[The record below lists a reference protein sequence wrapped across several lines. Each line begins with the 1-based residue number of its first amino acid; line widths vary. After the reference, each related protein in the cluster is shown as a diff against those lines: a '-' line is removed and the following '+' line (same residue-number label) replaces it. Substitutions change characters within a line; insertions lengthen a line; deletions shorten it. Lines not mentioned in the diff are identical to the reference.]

1 MSDHPTELR
10 LRGIRFNLLAK
21 NLVSGVAVLLAPG
34 LIFLVSLVVL
44 FRLLLRVGN
53 HSQGAL
59 SVNLPPVISALVI
72 VGALGAAGA
81 WVLIRFISR
90 SITDTA
96 SSVQRS
102 AQAIAAGDFTVEAR
116 GVTNDELSDLA
127 QVMNETRIALSRL
140 MNETRSVYHQ
150 VSAEQTG
157 LNGAVNALG
166 DTGGQVSQ
174 EVATVTPQAQKLTKS
189 AEELAA
195 AAAEISA
202 SRSDI
207 ARHTEQAL
215 AIGHSEVQ
223 DLVEI
228 SQVIQEF
235 QSHSQD
241 ISVSVDKIA
250 QIAERTSLLALNAT
264 IESAKAGEIGAGFAV
279 VAGQIKE
286 LAVQTSTAAAAV
298 TEASTEIQDRCD
310 RAVGVTADVTE
321 KLNQINDSQEVSAQ
335 AVADQAAV
343 VASMEAA
350 CTGALAQAR
359 ALSEEI
365 EIINEAAAESK
376 TSLQNIDSE
385 SDRVE
390 EIISSTRTMIHN
402 LRMIAEMEEPRPSAS
417 EESEESEER
426 P

>member
-1 MSDHPTELR
+1 MSDNPTELR

-21 NLVSGVAVLLAPG
+21 NLVSGVAVLLTPG

-44 FRLLLRVGN
+44 FRLLRRVG
-53 HSQGAL
+53 SSTQGAL
-59 SVNLPPVISALVI
+59 SVNLTVVVGVLI
-72 VGALGAAGA
+72 VVVAAGAAGA
-81 WVLIRFISR
+81 WLLIRFISR
-90 SITDTA
+90 SITDAA
-96 SSVQRS
+96 SSVRRS
-102 AQAIAAGDFTVEAR
+102 AQAIAAGDFTVAAR

-127 QVMNETRIALSRL
+127 RVMNETRLALSQL

-150 VSAEQTG
+150 VSEEQTG
-157 LNGAVNALG
+157 LNGAVDALG
-166 DTGGQVSQ
+166 EVGQ
-174 EVATVTPQAQKLTKS
+174 EVDTVTPQARMLAKS
-189 AEELAA
+189 AAQLAA
-195 AAAEISA
+195 AAAEISS

-207 ARHTEQAL
+207 ARHTEEAL
-215 AIGHSEVQ
+215 TIGYSEVE
-223 DLVEI
+223 DLAEL
-228 SQVIQEF
+228 SQIIQKF

-241 ISVSVDKIA
+241 ISVSVDQIA

-298 TEASTEIQDRCD
+298 TEASAEIQERCD

-321 KLNQINDSQEVSAQ
+321 KLNQINDSQQVSAQ

-350 CTGALAQAR
+350 CAGALDQSR

-365 EIINEAAAESK
+365 ETITEAAAQSQ

-385 SDRVE
+385 SDKVE
-390 EIISSTRTMIHN
+390 EIISTTRAMIHN
-402 LRMIAEMEEPRPSAS
+402 LQMVEDAGELNLRELG
-417 EESEESEER
+417 ESEEQS
-426 P
+426 

>member
-1 MSDHPTELR
+1 MSDNPTELR

-21 NLVSGVAVLLAPG
+21 NLVSGVAVLLTPG

-44 FRLLLRVGN
+44 FRLLRRAG
-53 HSQGAL
+53 SSTQGEL
-59 SVNLPPVISALVI
+59 SVNLTVVVGVLI
-72 VGALGAAGA
+72 VVVAAGAAGA
-81 WVLIRFISR
+81 WLLIRFISR
-90 SITDTA
+90 SITDAA
-96 SSVQRS
+96 SSVRRS
-102 AQAIAAGDFTVEAR
+102 AQAIAAGDFTVAAR

-127 QVMNETRIALSRL
+127 RVMNETRLALSQL

-150 VSAEQTG
+150 VSEEQTG
-157 LNGAVNALG
+157 LNGAVDALG
-166 DTGGQVSQ
+166 KAGGKVGQ
-174 EVATVTPQAQKLTKS
+174 EVDTVTPQARMLAKS
-189 AEELAA
+189 AAQLAA
-195 AAAEISA
+195 AAAEISS

-207 ARHTEQAL
+207 ARHTEEAL
-215 AIGHSEVQ
+215 TIGYSEVE
-223 DLVEI
+223 DLAEL
-228 SQVIQEF
+228 SQIIQKF

-241 ISVSVDKIA
+241 ISVSVDQIA

-298 TEASTEIQDRCD
+298 TEASAEIQERCD

-321 KLNQINDSQEVSAQ
+321 KLNQINDSQQVSAQ

-350 CTGALAQAR
+350 CAGALDQSR

-365 EIINEAAAESK
+365 ETITEAAAQSQ

-385 SDRVE
+385 SDKVE
-390 EIISSTRTMIHN
+390 EIISTTRAMIHN
-402 LRMIAEMEEPRPSAS
+402 LQMVEDAGELNLRELG
-417 EESEESEER
+417 ESEEQS
-426 P
+426 

>member
-1 MSDHPTELR
+1 MSDNPTELR

-21 NLVSGVAVLLAPG
+21 NLVSGVAVLLTPG

-44 FRLLLRVGN
+44 FRLLRRAG
-53 HSQGAL
+53 SSTQGEL
-59 SVNLPPVISALVI
+59 SVNLTVVVGVLI
-72 VGALGAAGA
+72 VVVAAGAAGA
-81 WVLIRFISR
+81 WLLIRFISR
-90 SITDTA
+90 SITDAA
-96 SSVQRS
+96 SSVRRS
-102 AQAIAAGDFTVEAR
+102 AQAIAAGDFTVAAR

-127 QVMNETRIALSRL
+127 RVMNETRLALSQL

-150 VSAEQTG
+150 VSEEQTG
-157 LNGAVNALG
+157 LNGAVDALG
-166 DTGGQVSQ
+166 KAGGKVGQ
-174 EVATVTPQAQKLTKS
+174 EVDTVTPQARMLAKS
-189 AEELAA
+189 AAQLAA
-195 AAAEISA
+195 AAAEISS

-207 ARHTEQAL
+207 ARHTEEAL
-215 AIGHSEVQ
+215 TIGYSEVE
-223 DLVEI
+223 DLAEL
-228 SQVIQEF
+228 SQIIQRF

-241 ISVSVDKIA
+241 ISVSVDQIA

-298 TEASTEIQDRCD
+298 TEASAEIQERCD

-321 KLNQINDSQEVSAQ
+321 KLNQINDSQQVSAQ

-350 CTGALAQAR
+350 CAGALDQSR

-365 EIINEAAAESK
+365 ETITEAAAQSQ

-385 SDRVE
+385 SDKVE
-390 EIISSTRTMIHN
+390 EIISTTRAMIHN
-402 LRMIAEMEEPRPSAS
+402 LQMVEDAGELNLRELG
-417 EESEESEER
+417 ESEEQS
-426 P
+426 

>member
-1 MSDHPTELR
+1 MSDNPTELR

-21 NLVSGVAVLLAPG
+21 NLVSGVAVLLTPG

-44 FRLLLRVGN
+44 FRLLRRVG
-53 HSQGAL
+53 SSTQGAL
-59 SVNLPPVISALVI
+59 SVNLTVVVGVLI
-72 VGALGAAGA
+72 VVVAAGAAGA
-81 WVLIRFISR
+81 WLLIRFISR
-90 SITDTA
+90 SITDAA
-96 SSVQRS
+96 SSVRRS
-102 AQAIAAGDFTVEAR
+102 AQAIAAGDFTVAAR

-127 QVMNETRIALSRL
+127 RVMNETRLALSQL

-150 VSAEQTG
+150 VSEEQTG
-157 LNGAVNALG
+157 LNGAVDALG
-166 DTGGQVSQ
+166 EAGGKVGQ
-174 EVATVTPQAQKLTKS
+174 EVDTVTPQARMLAKS
-189 AEELAA
+189 AAQLAA
-195 AAAEISA
+195 AAAEISS

-207 ARHTEQAL
+207 ARHTEEAL
-215 AIGHSEVQ
+215 TIGYSEVE
-223 DLVEI
+223 DLAEL
-228 SQVIQEF
+228 SQIIQKF

-241 ISVSVDKIA
+241 ISVSVDQIA

-298 TEASTEIQDRCD
+298 TEASAEIQKRCD

-321 KLNQINDSQEVSAQ
+321 KLNQINDSQQVSAQ

-343 VASMEAA
+343 VASMEASCA
-350 CTGALAQAR
+350 GALDQSR

-365 EIINEAAAESK
+365 ETINEAAAQSQ

-385 SDRVE
+385 SDKVE
-390 EIISSTRTMIHN
+390 EIISTTRAIIHN
-402 LRMIAEMEEPRPSAS
+402 LQMVEDAGELNLRELG
-417 EESEESEER
+417 ESEEQS
-426 P
+426 

>member
-1 MSDHPTELR
+1 MSDNPTELR

-21 NLVSGVAVLLAPG
+21 NLVSGVAVLLTPG

-44 FRLLLRVGN
+44 FRLLRRVG
-53 HSQGAL
+53 SSTQGAL
-59 SVNLPPVISALVI
+59 SVNLTVVVGVLI
-72 VGALGAAGA
+72 VVVAAGAAGA
-81 WVLIRFISR
+81 WLLIRFISR
-90 SITDTA
+90 SITDAA
-96 SSVQRS
+96 SSVRRS
-102 AQAIAAGDFTVEAR
+102 AQAIAAGDFTVAAR

-127 QVMNETRIALSRL
+127 RVMNETRLALSQL

-150 VSAEQTG
+150 VSEEQTG
-157 LNGAVNALG
+157 LNGAVDALG
-166 DTGGQVSQ
+166 EAGGKVGQ
-174 EVATVTPQAQKLTKS
+174 EVDTVTPQARMLAKS
-189 AEELAA
+189 AAQLAA
-195 AAAEISA
+195 AAAEISS

-207 ARHTEQAL
+207 ARHTEEAL
-215 AIGHSEVQ
+215 TIGYSEVE
-223 DLVEI
+223 DLAEL
-228 SQVIQEF
+228 SQIIQKF

-241 ISVSVDKIA
+241 ISVSVDQIA

-298 TEASTEIQDRCD
+298 TEASAEIQERCD

-321 KLNQINDSQEVSAQ
+321 KLNQINDSQQVSAQ

-350 CTGALAQAR
+350 CAGALDQSR

-365 EIINEAAAESK
+365 ETITEAATQSQ

-385 SDRVE
+385 SDKVE
-390 EIISSTRTMIHN
+390 EIISTTRAMIHN
-402 LRMIAEMEEPRPSAS
+402 LQMVENAGELNLRELG
-417 EESEESEER
+417 ESEEQS
-426 P
+426 

>member
-1 MSDHPTELR
+1 MSDNPTELR

-21 NLVSGVAVLLAPG
+21 NLVSGVAVLLTPG

-44 FRLLLRVGN
+44 FRLLRRVG
-53 HSQGAL
+53 SSTQGAL
-59 SVNLPPVISALVI
+59 SVNLTVVVGVLI
-72 VGALGAAGA
+72 VVVAAGAAGA
-81 WVLIRFISR
+81 WLLIRFISR
-90 SITDTA
+90 SITDAA
-96 SSVQRS
+96 SSVRRS
-102 AQAIAAGDFTVEAR
+102 AQAIAAGDFTVAAR

-127 QVMNETRIALSRL
+127 RVMNETRLALSQL
-140 MNETRSVYHQ
+140 MNETRNVYHQ
-150 VSAEQTG
+150 VSEEQTG
-157 LNGAVNALG
+157 LNGAVDALG
-166 DTGGQVSQ
+166 KAGGKVGQ
-174 EVATVTPQAQKLTKS
+174 EVDTVTPQARMLAKS
-189 AEELAA
+189 AAQLAA
-195 AAAEISA
+195 AAAEISS

-207 ARHTEQAL
+207 ARHTEEAL
-215 AIGHSEVQ
+215 TIGYSEVE
-223 DLVEI
+223 DLAEL
-228 SQVIQEF
+228 SQIIQKF

-241 ISVSVDKIA
+241 ISVSVDQIA

-298 TEASTEIQDRCD
+298 TEASAEIQERCD

-321 KLNQINDSQEVSAQ
+321 KLNQINDSQQVSAQ

-350 CTGALAQAR
+350 CAGALDQSR

-365 EIINEAAAESK
+365 ETITEAAAQSQ

-385 SDRVE
+385 SDKVE
-390 EIISSTRTMIHN
+390 EIISTTRAMIHN
-402 LRMIAEMEEPRPSAS
+402 LQMVEDAGELNLRELG
-417 EESEESEER
+417 ESEEQS
-426 P
+426 

>member
-1 MSDHPTELR
+1 MSNNPNELR

-21 NLVSGVAVLLAPG
+21 NLVSGVAVLLTPG

-44 FRLLLRVGN
+44 LRLLGRVASS
-53 HSQGAL
+53 SQGAL
-59 SVNLPPVISALVI
+59 SVNLLVV
-72 VGALGAAGA
+72 VGALIVVGMAGAAGA

-96 SSVQRS
+96 SSVRSS
-102 AQAIAAGDFTVEAR
+102 AQAIAAGDFTVAAQ

-127 QVMNETRIALSRL
+127 RVMNETRLALSRL

-150 VSAEQTG
+150 VSEEQTG
-157 LNGAVNALG
+157 LHGAADALG
-166 DTGGQVSQ
+166 EAGGKVGL
-174 EVATVTPQAQKLTKS
+174 EVDTVTPRAQMLTQS
-189 AEELAA
+189 ATELVD
-195 AAAEISA
+195 AAAEISS

-207 ARHTEQAL
+207 ARHTEEAL

-223 DLVEI
+223 DLAEI
-228 SQVIQEF
+228 SQIIQDF
-235 QSHSQD
+235 QSHSQE
-241 ISVSVDKIA
+241 ISVSVDQIA

-298 TEASTEIQDRCD
+298 TQASTEIQERCD

-321 KLNQINDSQEVSAQ
+321 KLNQINDSQQVSAQ
-335 AVADQAAV
+335 AVTDQAAV

-350 CTGALAQAR
+350 CASALTQAR

-365 EIINEAAAESK
+365 ETITEAAAQSQ
-376 TSLQNIDSE
+376 TSLQNINSE
-385 SDRVE
+385 SDKVE
-390 EIISSTRTMIHN
+390 EIISTTRTMIHN
-402 LRMIAEMEEPRPSAS
+402 LQMIEDAGERNPQELG
-417 EESEESEER
+417 ESEEQS
-426 P
+426 

>member
-1 MSDHPTELR
+1 MSDNPTELR

-21 NLVSGVAVLLAPG
+21 NLVSGVAVLLTPG

-44 FRLLLRVGN
+44 FRLLRRVG
-53 HSQGAL
+53 SSTQGAL
-59 SVNLPPVISALVI
+59 SVNLTVVVGVLI
-72 VGALGAAGA
+72 VVVAAGAAGA
-81 WVLIRFISR
+81 WLLIRFISR
-90 SITDTA
+90 SITDAA
-96 SSVQRS
+96 SSVRRS
-102 AQAIAAGDFTVEAR
+102 AQAIAAGDFTVAAR

-127 QVMNETRIALSRL
+127 RVMNETRLALSQL

-150 VSAEQTG
+150 VSEEQTG
-157 LNGAVNALG
+157 LNGAVDALG
-166 DTGGQVSQ
+166 EAGGKVGQ
-174 EVATVTPQAQKLTKS
+174 EVDTVTPQARMLAKS
-189 AEELAA
+189 AAQLAA
-195 AAAEISA
+195 AAAEISS

-207 ARHTEQAL
+207 ARHTEEAL
-215 AIGHSEVQ
+215 TIGYSEVE
-223 DLVEI
+223 DLAEL
-228 SQVIQEF
+228 SQIIQKF

-241 ISVSVDKIA
+241 ISVSVDQIA

-298 TEASTEIQDRCD
+298 TEASAEIQERCD

-321 KLNQINDSQEVSAQ
+321 KLNQINDSQQVSAQ

-350 CTGALAQAR
+350 CAGALDQSR

-365 EIINEAAAESK
+365 ETITEAAAQSQ

-385 SDRVE
+385 SDKVE
-390 EIISSTRTMIHN
+390 EIISTTRAMIHN
-402 LRMIAEMEEPRPSAS
+402 LQMVEDAGELNLRELG
-417 EESEESEER
+417 ESEEQS
-426 P
+426 

>member
-1 MSDHPTELR
+1 M
-10 LRGIRFNLLAK
+10 AK
-21 NLVSGVAVLLAPG
+21 NLVSGVAVLLTPG

-44 FRLLLRVGN
+44 FRLLRRVG
-53 HSQGAL
+53 SSTQGEL
-59 SVNLPPVISALVI
+59 SVNLTVVVGVLI
-72 VGALGAAGA
+72 VVVAAGAAGA
-81 WVLIRFISR
+81 WLLIRFISR
-90 SITDTA
+90 SITDAA
-96 SSVQRS
+96 SSVRRS
-102 AQAIAAGDFTVEAR
+102 AQAIAAGDFTVAAR

-127 QVMNETRIALSRL
+127 RVMNETRLALSQL

-150 VSAEQTG
+150 VSEEQTG
-157 LNGAVNALG
+157 LNGAVDALG
-166 DTGGQVSQ
+166 EAGGKVGQ
-174 EVATVTPQAQKLTKS
+174 EVDTVTPQARMLAKS
-189 AEELAA
+189 AAQLAA
-195 AAAEISA
+195 AAAEISS

-207 ARHTEQAL
+207 ARHTEEAL
-215 AIGHSEVQ
+215 TIGYSEVE
-223 DLVEI
+223 DLAEL
-228 SQVIQEF
+228 SQIIQKF

-241 ISVSVDKIA
+241 ISVSVDQIA

-298 TEASTEIQDRCD
+298 TEASAEIQERCD

-321 KLNQINDSQEVSAQ
+321 KLNQINDSQQVSAQ

-350 CTGALAQAR
+350 CAGALDQSR

-365 EIINEAAAESK
+365 ETITEAATQSQ

-385 SDRVE
+385 SDKVE
-390 EIISSTRTMIHN
+390 EIISTTRAMIHN
-402 LRMIAEMEEPRPSAS
+402 LQMVENAGELNLRELG
-417 EESEESEER
+417 ESEEQS
-426 P
+426 

>member
-1 MSDHPTELR
+1 MSDNPNELR

-21 NLVSGVAVLLAPG
+21 NLVSGIAVLLTPG

-44 FRLLLRVGN
+44 LRLLGRVASS
-53 HSQGAL
+53 SQGAL
-59 SVNLPPVISALVI
+59 SVNLPVV
-72 VGALGAAGA
+72 VGALIVVGVAGAAGA
-81 WVLIRFISR
+81 LALIRFISR
-90 SITDTA
+90 SITDAA
-96 SSVQRS
+96 SSVRSS
-102 AQAIAAGDFTVEAR
+102 AQAIAAGDFTVAAR

-127 QVMNETRIALSRL
+127 RVMNETRLALSQL
-140 MNETRSVYHQ
+140 MNETRSVYRQ
-150 VSAEQTG
+150 VSEEQTG
-157 LNGAVNALG
+157 LHGAVGALG
-166 DTGGQVSQ
+166 EAGGKVGQ
-174 EVATVTPQAQKLTKS
+174 EVDTVTPQAQMLTQS
-189 AEELAA
+189 AAQLVD
-195 AAAEISA
+195 AAAEISS

-207 ARHTEQAL
+207 ARHTEEAL

-223 DLVEI
+223 DLAEI
-228 SQVIQEF
+228 SQIIQDF
-235 QSHSQD
+235 QSHSQE
-241 ISVSVDKIA
+241 ISVSVDQIA

-298 TEASTEIQDRCD
+298 TQASTEIQERCD

-321 KLNQINDSQEVSAQ
+321 KLNQINDSQQVSAQ

-343 VASMEAA
+343 VASMESA
-350 CTGALAQAR
+350 CAGALAQAQ

-365 EIINEAAAESK
+365 ETITEAATQSQ

-385 SDRVE
+385 SDKVE

-402 LRMIAEMEEPRPSAS
+402 LQMIEDAGERNPQGL
-417 EESEESEER
+417 EESGEQS
-426 P
+426 

>member
-1 MSDHPTELR
+1 MSDNPTELR
-10 LRGIRFNLLAK
+10 LRGIRFNLLVK
-21 NLVSGVAVLLAPG
+21 NLVSGVAVLLTPG

-44 FRLLLRVGN
+44 FRLLRRAG
-53 HSQGAL
+53 SSTQGEL
-59 SVNLPPVISALVI
+59 SVNLTVVVGVLI
-72 VGALGAAGA
+72 VVVAAGAAGA
-81 WVLIRFISR
+81 WLLIRFISR
-90 SITDTA
+90 SITDAA
-96 SSVQRS
+96 SSVRRS
-102 AQAIAAGDFTVEAR
+102 AQAIAAGDFTVAAR

-127 QVMNETRIALSRL
+127 RVMNETRLALSQL

-150 VSAEQTG
+150 VSEEQTG
-157 LNGAVNALG
+157 LNGAVDALG
-166 DTGGQVSQ
+166 KAGGKVGQ
-174 EVATVTPQAQKLTKS
+174 EVDTVTPQARMLAKS
-189 AEELAA
+189 AAQLAA
-195 AAAEISA
+195 AATEISS

-207 ARHTEQAL
+207 ARHTEEAL
-215 AIGHSEVQ
+215 TIGYSEVE
-223 DLVEI
+223 DLAEL
-228 SQVIQEF
+228 SQIIQKF

-241 ISVSVDKIA
+241 ISVSVDQIA

-298 TEASTEIQDRCD
+298 TEASAEIQERCD

-321 KLNQINDSQEVSAQ
+321 KLNQINDSQQVSAQ

-350 CTGALAQAR
+350 CAGALDQSR

-365 EIINEAAAESK
+365 ETITEAAAQSQ

-385 SDRVE
+385 SDKVE
-390 EIISSTRTMIHN
+390 EIISTTRAMIHN
-402 LRMIAEMEEPRPSAS
+402 LQMVEDAGELNLRELG
-417 EESEESEER
+417 ESEEQS
-426 P
+426 

>member
-1 MSDHPTELR
+1 MSDNPTELR

-21 NLVSGVAVLLAPG
+21 NLVSGVAVLLTPG

-44 FRLLLRVGN
+44 FRLLRRVG
-53 HSQGAL
+53 SSTQGAL
-59 SVNLPPVISALVI
+59 SVNLTVVVGVLI
-72 VGALGAAGA
+72 VVVAAGAAGA
-81 WVLIRFISR
+81 WLLIRFISR
-90 SITDTA
+90 SITDAA
-96 SSVQRS
+96 SSVRRS
-102 AQAIAAGDFTVEAR
+102 AQAIAAGDFTVAAR

-127 QVMNETRIALSRL
+127 RVMNETRLALSQL

-150 VSAEQTG
+150 VSEEQTG
-157 LNGAVNALG
+157 LNGAVDALG
-166 DTGGQVSQ
+166 EAGGKVGQ
-174 EVATVTPQAQKLTKS
+174 EVDTVTPQARMLAKS
-189 AEELAA
+189 AAQLAA
-195 AAAEISA
+195 AAAEISS

-207 ARHTEQAL
+207 ARHTEEAL
-215 AIGHSEVQ
+215 TIGYSEVE
-223 DLVEI
+223 DLAEL
-228 SQVIQEF
+228 SQIIQKF

-241 ISVSVDKIA
+241 ISVSVDQIA

-298 TEASTEIQDRCD
+298 TEASAEIQERCD

-321 KLNQINDSQEVSAQ
+321 KLNQINDSQQVSAQ

-350 CTGALAQAR
+350 CAGALDQSR

-365 EIINEAAAESK
+365 ETITEAATQSQ

-385 SDRVE
+385 SDKVE
-390 EIISSTRTMIHN
+390 EIISTTRAMIHN
-402 LRMIAEMEEPRPSAS
+402 LQMVEDAGELNLRELG
-417 EESEESEER
+417 ESEEQS
-426 P
+426 

>member
-1 MSDHPTELR
+1 MSDNPTELR

-21 NLVSGVAVLLAPG
+21 NLVSGVAVLLTPG

-44 FRLLLRVGN
+44 FRLLRRVGG
-53 HSQGAL
+53 SAQGTL
-59 SVNLPPVISALVI
+59 SVNLTVVVGVLI
-72 VGALGAAGA
+72 VVVAAGAAGA
-81 WVLIRFISR
+81 WLLIRFISR
-90 SITDTA
+90 SITDAA
-96 SSVQRS
+96 SSVRRS
-102 AQAIAAGDFTVEAR
+102 AQAIAAGDFTVAAR

-127 QVMNETRIALSRL
+127 RVMNETRLALSQL

-150 VSAEQTG
+150 VSEEQTG
-157 LNGAVNALG
+157 LNGAVDALG
-166 DTGGQVSQ
+166 EAGGKVGQ
-174 EVATVTPQAQKLTKS
+174 EVDTVTPQARMLAKS
-189 AEELAA
+189 AAQLAA
-195 AAAEISA
+195 AAAEISS

-207 ARHTEQAL
+207 ARHTEEAL
-215 AIGHSEVQ
+215 TIGYSEVE
-223 DLVEI
+223 DLAEL
-228 SQVIQEF
+228 SQIIQKF

-241 ISVSVDKIA
+241 ISVSVDQIA

-298 TEASTEIQDRCD
+298 TEASTEIQERCD

-321 KLNQINDSQEVSAQ
+321 KLNQINDSQQVSAQ

-350 CTGALAQAR
+350 CAGALDQSR

-365 EIINEAAAESK
+365 ETITEAAAQSQ

-385 SDRVE
+385 SDKVE
-390 EIISSTRTMIHN
+390 EIISTTRAMIHN
-402 LRMIAEMEEPRPSAS
+402 LQMVEDAGELNLRELG
-417 EESEESEER
+417 ESEEQS
-426 P
+426 